1 MYLKTKGIVLIG
13 IFCCFGSYLFA
24 QQQDEFRAEIGIL
37 GGVAYYIGDANSTLF
52 RNSTPAY
59 GALFRY
65 NFTPRFAAR
74 AEFTRTSITGEYEL
88 RMIDFPLS
96 PPNDAHVAIMNFDN
110 PINVL
115 DFAGEFNFFDLE
127 RSLNRRTS
135 RIFSP
140 YIFVGV
146 GVMNYLYQ
154 EVGQT
159 DASQQ
164 FTLSI
169 PFGVGIKVKMGK
181 RFNFN
186 AQFSNRLLFA
196 DNLEGISIFNN
207 PHGLNGNNPLNNDML
222 STLTIGITYN
232 LWRRCPGCV
241 GF

>member
-1 MYLKTKGIVLIG
+1 MYLKIKRIVLIG

-37 GGVAYYIGDANSTLF
+37 GGVAYYIGDANSIPFNNL
-52 RNSTPAY
+52 TPAY

-65 NFTPRFAAR
+65 KFTPRFAAR
-74 AEFTRTSITGEYEL
+74 AEFTRTSVFGGGFVGVTVPE
-88 RMIDFPLS
+88 FPDYIHMV
-96 PPNDAHVAIMNFDN
+96 DARFDN

-146 GVMNYLYQ
+146 GMMNYLY
-154 EVGQT
+154 EGNE
-159 DASQQ
+159 Q
-164 FTLSI
+164 FTLSL
-169 PFGVGIKVKMGK
+169 PFGVGIKLKLGQ

-196 DNLEGISIFNN
+196 DNLEGISDFNN
-207 PHGLNGNNPLNNDML
+207 PRGLNGSNFLNNDML

-232 LWRRCPGCV
+232 IWRRCPGCV
-241 GF
+241 QH